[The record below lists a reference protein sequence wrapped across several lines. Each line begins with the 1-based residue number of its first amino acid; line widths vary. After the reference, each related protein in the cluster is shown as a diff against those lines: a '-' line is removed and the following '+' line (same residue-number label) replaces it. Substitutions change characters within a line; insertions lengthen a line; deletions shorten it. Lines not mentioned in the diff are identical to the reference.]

1 MKYPI
6 LDDIG
11 HKFIDHAAELVKSGH
26 RFVYVLDN
34 IDWDEKAHDMRQEVQ
49 NKSVHAVATSIVFNR
64 VSDTGLPDSG
74 PQKDLKDCNV
84 HELVNINPLELEAIR
99 NRYRILV
106 AKLIFEHFP
115 CFALFKQ
122 YVPES
127 TNCIYPEEM
136 AQKSVVITM
145 PIIMKDEKKYAE
157 VVDVLDQLET
167 WTHKIYSAAGL
178 CSSDPKSSD
187 DTTPTIGTTSR
198 PDQPASH
205 VPPLASDS
213 DPLCGVKVP
222 CFGDQL
228 TRVRFAG
235 ARDLRSGCH
244 TAKQRLDHLYPF
256 CIVDWHT
263 KRSFLKVID
272 RLLCVSFTE
281 HR

>member
-1 MKYPI
+1 MKYSI

-49 NKSVHAVATSIVFNR
+49 NKSVHAVATSIVFNC

-167 WTHKIYSAAGL
+167 WTHKYIQL
-178 CSSDPKSSD
+178 LDFVHQILNPVM
-187 DTTPTIGTTSR
+187 TPPPQLEPR
-198 PDQPASH
+198 PDQINLPHMSH
-205 VPPLASDS
+205 HLLLIVIHCVVLRCHALVINSPE
-213 DPLCGVKVP
+213 
-222 CFGDQL
+222 FGLLEQETLDLVAIQQS
-228 TRVRFAG
+228 
-235 ARDLRSGCH
+235 RDWTTCIHFVSWTG
-244 TAKQRLDHLYPF
+244 TQRE
-256 CIVDWHT
+256 
-263 KRSFLKVID
+263 
-272 RLLCVSFTE
+272 VS
-281 HR
+281 